1 MIKKIITILII
12 IVAFFGLY
20 KITSQKPASI
30 VNINP
35 DADLFLFYGD
45 TCPHCKDV
53 EEFIAKNQI
62 DQKLK
67 INNLE
72 VYNNKSNSSLFSS
85 MVNKACPDKS
95 SPEGIPVPFL
105 INKKDNQCFLGTPA
119 ITEYLSEKSK

>member
-1 MIKKIITILII
+1 MIKKIITIII
-12 IVAFFGLY
+12 IIFAFFGLY
-20 KITSQKPASI
+20 KITSKKPDSI
-30 VNINP
+30 TLINP
-35 DADLFLFYGD
+35 DSELFLFYGD
-45 TCPHCKDV
+45 TCPDCKDV

-72 VYNNKSNSSLFSS
+72 VYSNKPNSSLFFE
-85 MVNKACPDKS
+85 MVNETCPNNS

-105 INKKDNQCFLGTPA
+105 INKKDKQCFLGTPA